1 MLQNKKK
8 NVEINNRRIRE
19 DFAKINFTIQR
30 RKIGKKRNLKR
41 KNLSRF

>member
-1 MLQNKKK
+1 MLQNRKKK
-8 NVEINNRRIRE
+8 VEIKSRRIPK
-19 DFAKINFTIQR
+19 DSAKINFTIQR

>member
-8 NVEINNRRIRE
+8 KVEINSRRIPE
-19 DFAKINFTIQR
+19 DFAKINFTIHR